1 MFQNVSE
8 RVNEERNNEIDFK
21 KIKLICKDIFKYQNV
36 IIYVLAFLVSGVSLK
51 GQVVPF
57 GLAILAACLGTTVP
71 IIAVFAVSI
80 ISTLIF
86 QGWAGL
92 EFYFL
97 SALFYFAFVVFFKPK
112 VSIEER
118 NEVLKTGVKLF
129 WACFIVS
136 QINNLLN
143 IFLIYDLFM
152 GIIISAL
159 EYVFYKIF
167 VNGIV
172 VIRDFNIKKAFS
184 IEEIVAA
191 TIIVAIA
198 SVPFNSITIFG
209 LSITNIILIFILL
222 VLGWKNG
229 ILVGGLAGISTGLT
243 LSILGALTPIQI
255 AAIAVSG
262 AFAGLLNK
270 FGKIGVIIG
279 FILGN
284 SILTY
289 ITNGNTSTIIYF
301 REIFI
306 ASIILLFVPNKFK
319 LEIEDLTGRNKLLTN
334 VGETR
339 LNSGSK
345 MVDKINAIS
354 NSISDLTNRVEEDEE
369 NDISN
374 IDNFVE
380 DFLDNLEEYKE
391 NLFYEDL
398 NANDSLIKDMY
409 YQVEIKD
416 ILVEKDVIEIF
427 EKYNNFILTTDERI
441 RNDLQEIIKIINRT
455 YKMQQI
461 RNIKLEEKKKANKKL
476 EKELNSMG
484 NIIKQVSSQET
495 KDKVIAKQEL
505 EILTLLKNKGF
516 LIKDVQINNISNGKR
531 IVNLIFEITD
541 KRIREKDKIINISDL
556 MSRIIG
562 KKLSFDRDIIKT
574 NENEY
579 IQIYSTEDIFGIKVG
594 STKISKEDSEASGD
608 CNLQIKLEDGKY
620 LLAISDGRGSGRKAR
635 NTSRT
640 LLKIL
645 KNLLLAGFNK
655 EESIKLINSSL
666 YLNKD
671 EEMYATADIS
681 ILDLYEGTLTSIKNA
696 ACTTYIKNK
705 NNIKKIDSKELPV
718 GILEDI
724 ELNPQTT
731 RLNDGDIILMCSDG
745 LLESKEDISK
755 DWIESFLKN
764 VNTNNVQ
771 KLSDL
776 IVAEAID
783 NSYGVVKDDI
793 TVIVAK
799 IVKKK

>member
-1 MFQNVSE
+1 MFQNVSDQ
-8 RVNEERNNEIDFK
+8 VNQEKNNEIDFK
-21 KIKLICKDIFKYQNV
+21 KIKLICKDIFKYQNI
-36 IIYVLAFLVSGVSLK
+36 IIYILAFLVSGVSLK
-51 GQVVPF
+51 GQVAPF

-71 IIAVFAVSI
+71 IIAVFVISM

-86 QGWAGL
+86 QGWSGL

-97 SALFYFAFVVFFKPK
+97 SALFYFAFVIFFKPK
-112 VSIEER
+112 VSVEER

-136 QINNLLN
+136 QINNLFN

-152 GIIISAL
+152 GIIISSL
-159 EYVFYKIF
+159 VYIFYKIF

-191 TIIVAIA
+191 TMIVAIA
-198 SVPFNSITIFG
+198 SVPFNSITIFS

-222 VLGWKNG
+222 VIGWKNG

-243 LSILGALTPIQI
+243 LSILGALNPIQI

-289 ITNGNTSTIIYF
+289 ITNGNTATIIYF

-306 ASIILLFVPNKFK
+306 SSIILLFVPNKFK
-319 LEIEDLTGRNKLLTN
+319 LEIEDLVGRNKLLTN
-334 VGETR
+334 VGEIR
-339 LNSGSK
+339 LNSGNK
-345 MVDKINAIS
+345 IVDKINAIS
-354 NSISDLTNRVEEDEE
+354 NSISDLTNKIQEDEE
-369 NDISN
+369 LNISN

-380 DFLDNLEEYKE
+380 DFLDNLEEYRD

-398 NANDSLIKDMY
+398 NSNDLLIKDMY
-409 YQVEIKD
+409 YQVEEKD

-427 EKYNNFILTTDERI
+427 KKYNNFILITDERI
-441 RNDLQEIIKIINRT
+441 RNDLQDIIKNINRT

-461 RNIKLEEKKKANKKL
+461 RNIKIEEKKKANKKI

-484 NIIKQVSSQET
+484 DIIKQVAVQNEDRNIS
-495 KDKVIAKQEL
+495 KQEL
-505 EILTLLKNKGF
+505 EILTLLKNKNF
-516 LIKDVQINNISNGKR
+516 LIKDAQIKNISNGK
-531 IVNLIFEITD
+531 IILELSFDSTEKKV
-541 KRIREKDKIINISDL
+541 KEKDKITNITDL
-556 MSRIIG
+556 MSRIVG
-562 KKLSFDRDIIKT
+562 KKISFDRDITKT
-574 NENEY
+574 EEKEY
-579 IQIYSTEDIFGIKVG
+579 IQIYSTQDVFDIKVG

-608 CNLQIKLEDGKY
+608 CNLQIKLDDGKY
-620 LLAISDGRGSGRKAR
+620 LLAISDGRGTGRKAR
-635 NTSRT
+635 STSRT
-640 LLKIL
+640 LLKVL

-671 EEMYATADIS
+671 DEMYATADIS

-724 ELNPQTT
+724 ELNPEITK
-731 RLNDGDIILMCSDG
+731 LNDGDIILMCSDG

-755 DWIESFLKN
+755 DWVESFLKN

-771 KLSDL
+771 KISDL

-783 NSYGVVKDDI
+783 NSYGIVKDDI

-799 IVKKK
+799 VVKRK

>member
-8 RVNEERNNEIDFK
+8 QVNEQKNNEINLK
-21 KIKLICKDIFKYQNV
+21 QIKLICKDIFKYQNI
-36 IIYVLAFLVSGVSLK
+36 IIYILAFLVSSVSLK
-51 GQVVPF
+51 GQAIPF
-57 GLAILAACLGTTVP
+57 GVAILAACLGTTVP
-71 IIAVFAVSI
+71 MAVVFVVSI
-80 ISTLIF
+80 ISTTIF
-86 QGWAGL
+86 QGLTGL

-97 SALFYFAFVVFFKPK
+97 SALFYFAFVIFFKAK
-112 VSIEER
+112 VSVEER

-136 QINNLLN
+136 QINNLFN
-143 IFLIYDLFM
+143 IFLIYDFFM

-159 EYVFYKIF
+159 VYVFYKIF

-184 IEEIVAA
+184 IEEIVGA
-191 TIIVAIA
+191 TIIIAIA
-198 SVPFNSITIFG
+198 SVPFAGLTIFG

-222 VLGWKNG
+222 IIGWKNG
-229 ILVGGLAGISTGLT
+229 ILVGGLAGISTGLI
-243 LSILGALTPIQI
+243 LSILGVLSPIQI

-289 ITNGNTSTIIYF
+289 ITNGNTATIIYF

-319 LEIEDLTGRNKLLTN
+319 LEIEDLIGRNKLLTN

-345 MVDKINAIS
+345 IVDKINAIS
-354 NSISDLTNRVEEDEE
+354 NSISDLTNKIKEDEE
-369 NDISN
+369 LNISN

-380 DFLDNLEEYKE
+380 DFLDNLEEYND

-398 NANDSLIKDMY
+398 NKNDNLIKDMY
-409 YQVEIKD
+409 YQIEVKD
-416 ILVEKDVIEIF
+416 ILVEKDLVEIF
-427 EKYNNFILTTDERI
+427 KKYNNFILITDARI
-441 RNDLQEIIKIINRT
+441 RNDLQDVIKVVNRT

-461 RNIKLEEKKKANKKL
+461 RNIKIEEKKKANRKL
-476 EKELNSMG
+476 EKELNSVG
-484 NIIKQVSSQET
+484 NIIKQVTLENKP
-495 KDKVIAKQEL
+495 KDISEKEL
-505 EILTLLKNKGF
+505 KILTLLKNKNF
-516 LIKDVQINNISNGKR
+516 LTKDVQIKKISNGK
-531 IVNLIFEITD
+531 IIIELNFENSE
-541 KRIREKDKIINISDL
+541 KRVREKDKIANISDL
-556 MSRIIG
+556 ISRIIG
-562 KKLSFDRDIIKT
+562 KKISFEREIIKSE
-574 NENEY
+574 ENEY
-579 IQIYSTEDIFGIKVG
+579 IQIYSTEDIFNIKVG
-594 STKISKEDSEASGD
+594 STKISKENSEASGD
-608 CNLQIKLEDGKY
+608 CNLQIKLDDGKY
-620 LLAISDGRGSGRKAR
+620 LLAISDGRGSGRNAR
-635 NTSRT
+635 NTSKT
-640 LLKIL
+640 LLKVL
-645 KNLLLAGFNK
+645 KNLLLAGFDK

-666 YLNKD
+666 HLNKD
-671 EEMYATADIS
+671 DEMYATADIS
-681 ILDLYEGTLTSIKNA
+681 ILDLFEGTLTSIKNA

-705 NNIKKIDSKELPV
+705 NNIKKINSKELPV

-724 ELNPQTT
+724 ELNPETT
-731 RLNDGDIILMCSDG
+731 KLNDGDIILMCSDG
-745 LLESKEDISK
+745 LLESKENISK
-755 DWIESFLKN
+755 DWIETFLKN

-783 NSYGVVKDDI
+783 NSYGIVKDDI

-799 IVKKK
+799 VVKKK

>member
-1 MFQNVSE
+1 MFQNISE
-8 RVNEERNNEIDFK
+8 QINEEKNNEIDFN
-21 KIKLICKDIFKYQNV
+21 KIKLICKEVFKYQNI
-36 IIYVLAFLVSGVSLK
+36 IIYILAFLVSGVSLK
-51 GQVVPF
+51 GQAIPF
-57 GLAILAACLGTTVP
+57 GLAILAACLGTGVP
-71 IIAVFAVSI
+71 IIAVFIVSL
-80 ISTLIF
+80 ISTTIF
-86 QGWAGL
+86 QGWSGL

-97 SALFYFAFVVFFKPK
+97 SALFYFAFVIFFKPK

-118 NEVLKTGVKLF
+118 NEVLKTGVRLF

-136 QINNLLN
+136 QINNLFN

-159 EYVFYKIF
+159 VYVFYKIF

-172 VIRDFNIKKAFS
+172 VLRDFNIKKAFS
-184 IEEIVAA
+184 IEEIVGA
-191 TIIVAIA
+191 TLIIAIA
-198 SVPFNSITIFG
+198 SITFNSITIFE

-222 VLGWKNG
+222 VIGWKNG
-229 ILVGGLAGISTGLT
+229 ILVGGLAGISTGLI
-243 LSILGALTPIQI
+243 LSVLGVLNPIQI

-289 ITNGNTSTIIYF
+289 ITNGNTATIIYF

-319 LEIEDLTGRNKLLTN
+319 LEIEDLIGRNKLLTN
-334 VGETR
+334 IGETR
-339 LNSGSK
+339 LNSGNTI
-345 MVDKINAIS
+345 VEKINAIS
-354 NSISDLTNRVEEDEE
+354 NSISDLTNKIQEDEDI
-369 NDISN
+369 DISN

-380 DFLDNLEEYKE
+380 DFLDNLEEYRD
-391 NLFYEDL
+391 NLFYDDL
-398 NANDSLIKDMY
+398 NNNDCLIKDMY
-409 YQVEIKD
+409 YQVEVKD
-416 ILVEKDVIEIF
+416 ILVEKDVVEIF
-427 EKYNNFILTTDERI
+427 KKYNNFILTTDEKI
-441 RNDLQEIIKIINRT
+441 RNDLQDVIKVINRT

-461 RNIKLEEKKKANKKL
+461 RNIKLEEKKKANKKI
-476 EKELNSMG
+476 EKELTSMG
-484 NIIKQVSSQET
+484 NIIKQAAIGN
-495 KDKVIAKQEL
+495 KDKKVSKQEL
-505 EILTLLKNKGF
+505 EILTLLKNKSF
-516 LIKDVQINNISNGKR
+516 LISDVHIKNISNGK
-531 IVNLIFEITD
+531 IIIELIFENTE
-541 KRIREKDKIINISDL
+541 KRAKEKDKIANIADL

-562 KKLSFDRDIIKT
+562 KKLSFDRENIKLE
-574 NENEY
+574 ENEY
-579 IQIYSTEDIFGIKVG
+579 VQIYSTEDIFTIKVG

-620 LLAISDGRGSGRKAR
+620 LLAISDGRGSGRNAR
-635 NTSRT
+635 NTSKT
-640 LLKIL
+640 LLKVL
-645 KNLLLAGFNK
+645 KNLLLVGFDK

-705 NNIKKIDSKELPV
+705 NNIKKINSKELPV

-724 ELNPQTT
+724 ELNPQITK
-731 RLNDGDIILMCSDG
+731 LNDGDIILMCSDG

-755 DWIESFLKN
+755 DWIENFLKN